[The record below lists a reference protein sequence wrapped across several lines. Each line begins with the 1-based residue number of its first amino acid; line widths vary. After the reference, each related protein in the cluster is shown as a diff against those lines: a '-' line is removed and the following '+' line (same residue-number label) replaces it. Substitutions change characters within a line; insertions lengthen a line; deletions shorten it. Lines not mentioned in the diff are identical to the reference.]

1 MSHVDEARL
10 HAYLDGELSALGLES
25 PELEEHLTRCTACAT
40 QLDEARRV
48 YATAREILSTAAPA
62 TPIVPPFEVVL
73 ARAAFGN
80 PHAADAQCLDR
91 KPPEHQRFTHLV
103 ASQRG
108 RRGALSPSTAVVSVA
123 LHALLLGGVVYAS
136 MFAPKQADTEAEEM
150 VSFMDIQEQA
160 PEPPKPP
167 EPEPEPPEPEPEAPK
182 PEAPPPVAK
191 GFQELIPPKA
201 PPAEIKQEDANAR
214 AVTAADYSG
223 VGEAGGRADG
233 VVGGVKSTDEA
244 PKEDAAPIFTVEET
258 GVKPEIRN
266 LREVQRALERN
277 YPRQY
282 ADAGIAGQVTVKF
295 MIDTDGSVPESSV
308 TVLDATNE
316 AFSEAAIKS
325 VSKFRFKPIKYRG
338 EFVRVWATMPI
349 TFQPPQ

>member
-1 MSHVDEARL
+1 MFS
-10 HAYLDGELSALGLES
+10 
-25 PELEEHLTRCTACAT
+25 
-40 QLDEARRV
+40 
-48 YATAREILSTAAPA
+48 
-62 TPIVPPFEVVL
+62 
-73 ARAAFGN
+73 
-80 PHAADAQCLDR
+80 
-91 KPPEHQRFTHLV
+91 HLV
-103 ASQRG
+103 ASGGEKKRTMG
-108 RRGALSPSTAVVSVA
+108 PAAMVGSV
-123 LHALLLGGVVYAS
+123 LFHSLLLGGVVYAS
-136 MFAPKQADTEAEEM
+136 VLAPKADEDGPEEL
-150 VSFMDIQEQA
+150 VEFMDIQEQA